1 MILKVQ
7 TGDIIGLFSSE
18 MLIRLENGV
27 IIQFQILYDPISRK
41 ITSTQLSNEHI
52 FGLCPYA
59 GIHCGRP
66 HSTSN
71 SIPDKIRNATVRF
84 SR

>member
-7 TGDIIGLFSSE
+7 TGDIIGLFSNE

-41 ITSTQLSNEHI
+41 VTSTQLSNEHI
-52 FGLCPYA
+52 FGLEYIA
-59 GIHCGRP
+59 VDRILE
-66 HSTSN
+66 TE
-71 SIPDKIRNATVRF
+71 VYLQ
-84 SR
+84 